1 VSADTNTPGAGSSA
15 ARQALL
21 LRIAAVFVL
30 AVGLIAAEV
39 AYWQGTRS
47 GNSVDDPSML
57 GYDKA
62 AARQVGT
69 LYGQQGVIVQG
80 WSDDLKTP
88 RTQAVIIVA
97 ATLLVSGGCFYIA
110 SLLTRRMATSAE
122 SLGGADSDQ

>member
-1 VSADTNTPGAGSSA
+1 M
-15 ARQALL
+15 ARQARR

-30 AVGLIAAEV
+30 AFGLIGAEV
-39 AYWQGTRS
+39 AYLRGTRS

-80 WSDDLKTP
+80 WSDDLKKP
-88 RTQAVIIVA
+88 GTQAVIIVA
-97 ATLLVSGGCFYIA
+97 ATLLVAGCCLYIA
-110 SLLTRRMATSAE
+110 SLLAAGRATSGG
-122 SLGGADSDQ
+122 SLGGTDSD